1 LKHFDPVAAGVIERD
16 EGIAMV
22 ADFSAQLASDGTSLT
37 STGKLVASRLQLSR
51 GGSPAAQPVDVDY
64 AVSDELATRSG
75 KVSNISIHTG
85 SVAVH
90 VNGSYRST
98 GPSVAL
104 DLHLSAPSL
113 PIDQLEKLLPTVGVH
128 LPSGSQLHGGTL
140 SANLAITGP
149 VSAMVIAG
157 PIEIDNSQLAGFDL
171 GSKIEGINPLK
182 GTSGGTAIE
191 KLSTDVRSS
200 PQATQF
206 DKIYASVP
214 QIGTASGS
222 GSVSPSGALDFQL
235 VAKLNNATP
244 VGAVVNT
251 GLNAVGSLLGGG
263 SNTTA
268 NNGIPLT
275 IKGTTSN
282 PSIHA
287 NIGSMLK
294 QQTGG
299 LFGKSN
305 GQQKNNPS
313 SVLKGLFGK

>member
-1 LKHFDPVAAGVIERD
+1 VVERN
-16 EGIAMV
+16 EGISMV
-22 ADFSAQLASDGTSLT
+22 ADFTAQLVSDGTSLN
-37 STGKLVASRLQLSR
+37 STGKIVASKLQLARS
-51 GGSPAAQPVDVDY
+51 GSPASQPVDVDY
-64 AVSDELATRSG
+64 TVSDDLNKDTGRISDL
-75 KVSNISIHTG
+75 SIHTG

-90 VNGSYRST
+90 VNGNYRLARP
-98 GPSVAL
+98 GFAL

-140 SANLAITGP
+140 TANLAITGP
-149 VSAMVIAG
+149 LSAMVIAG
-157 PIEIDNSQLAGFDL
+157 PVQIDNSQLAGFDL

-191 KLSTDVRSS
+191 KLSLELHSS
-200 PQATQF
+200 PQSTQF
-206 DKIYASVP
+206 DNIYASVP

-222 GSVSPSGALDFQL
+222 GSVSPAGALDFQL

-244 VGAVVNT
+244 VGAVVNS
-251 GLNAVGSLLGGG
+251 GLNMVGSLLGGG
-263 SNTTA
+263 SNSTA

-275 IKGTTSN
+275 IKGTASN
-282 PSIHA
+282 PSIRA

-299 LFGKSN
+299 LFGKSS
-305 GQQKNNPS
+305 GQQKTNTT